1 MSGNQI
7 TEFITNEKGN
17 TLLERLNELV
27 SRTEKLDI
35 LVGYF
40 YISGFYQIYRSLE
53 EVEKVRIL
61 IGLNTEIQ
69 VADAVQGN
77 LKIQFE
83 SAKKIKDSISKKYID
98 EVAIAEDD
106 ADVEEGMFKFIEWLR
121 SGKLEI
127 KIYDKAPLHAKLY
140 IFTFDKNQIDPGR
153 VITGSSNLT
162 RSGLKDNLEFNVELK
177 NSSDYKY
184 ALDNFNALWEEAID
198 ISQNLKDTIS
208 KKTHLNNEITP
219 YQLYLKFLYEY
230 FKEDLT
236 VDTEIEDYT
245 PEGYLDLEYQKQ
257 AVVNA
262 KKILEEYGGVFI
274 SDVVGLGK
282 TYIVA
287 RLINTLGGKTLIIA
301 SPALISKDNPGS
313 WENVL
318 IDFGVRGYDC
328 ESVGML
334 ERILERGVEKYNN
347 IVIDESHNFRNEAT
361 ISFERLSEIC
371 RGKKVI
377 LVSATPF
384 NNQPQDLLAQIK
396 LFQNSRKSN
405 IPGIQNLE
413 AYFSGLNSRIR
424 QLDRRNNFD
433 EYMSVVK
440 GNAQDIRNN
449 ILKYLM
455 VRRTRTEIEK
465 YYSED
470 LKKRGLKFP
479 KVHDPKSIFYQF
491 DSKEEEAFNKTISFI
506 ENFKYSRYVP
516 LLYYTGEL
524 TERERVSQR
533 NMLTF
538 MKMLL
543 LKRFESSLYAFRKT
557 LERFIRSYE
566 LMIDQYDEGNV
577 YVSKKNANKV
587 FQLLEENRIEEIM
600 DLVEQEK
607 VEFYESKEFEK
618 TFRDHLEYDLGLL
631 RELYATWE
639 VIDRDVKLE
648 TFIDKL
654 KTDSILC
661 NNKLIIFTESKETAN
676 YLSSEIQERLGEN
689 VLNYTGDSATALRID
704 VINNFDARAR
714 NKDNKYRIL
723 VTTEVLAEGVNL
735 HQSNVVINYDIPWN
749 PTRLMQRVGRINR
762 VDTKFD
768 DIYTYNFFPSVQA
781 NDVLKLKEAAVA
793 KIEMFI
799 ELLGNDAR
807 LLTEGE
813 EIKSNEL
820 FDKLSSKE
828 TIIGEE
834 EEESE
839 LKYLII
845 IKDIRDKNTELFS
858 QIKNLPKKSRSARRL
873 SEQSGNLLTY
883 FKKGNLDKFV
893 ISGMTET
900 RELGFLDA
908 IKLFECDKDTK
919 RVNIPS
925 SFYEQ
930 IKMNKK
936 YFEEITME
944 EIGMSL
950 ETRTGALDR
959 KILKRLNSNTVKR
972 FDGFTQE
979 QEEYIEVVKT
989 KIDEGALPKNLAKRI
1004 WKKMRDMMEPLEIV
1018 KLLQKEI
1025 SPNLLK
1031 DTQSQAKESISN
1043 EKEVIL
1049 SEYFE

>member
-1 MSGNQI
+1 
-7 TEFITNEKGN
+7 
-17 TLLERLNELV
+17 LERLNELV

-704 VINNFDARAR
+704 VINNFDAKAR
-714 NKDNKYRIL
+714 NKENTYRIL

-768 DIYTYNFFPSVQA
+768 DIYTYNFFPSVQS
-781 NDVLKLKEAAVA
+781 NDLLRLQEAAEA
-793 KIEMFI
+793 KIKMFV

-834 EEESE
+834 AEESE
-839 LKYLII
+839 LKYLIA
-845 IKDIRDKNTELFS
+845 IKDIRDKNAELFS

-873 SEQSGNLLTY
+873 AEQSGNLLTF
-883 FKKGNLDKFV
+883 FKKGKLDKFV
-893 ISGMTET
+893 VSDKKET
-900 RELGFLDA
+900 QELGFLDA
-908 IKLFECDKDTK
+908 IKLFECEEDTK
-919 RVNIPS
+919 RVEIPP

-930 IKMNKK
+930 IKMNKR
-936 YFEEITME
+936 YFEEITTE

-972 FDGFTQE
+972 FDGFTDE
-979 QEEYIEVVKT
+979 QEEYIELVKT

-1004 WKKMRDMMEPLEIV
+1004 WEKMRDIMNPLEIV
-1018 KLLQKEI
+1018 RLLQKEI

-1031 DTQSQAKESISN
+1031 DTQSQAKESMSN
-1043 EKEVIL
+1043 VKEVIL

>member
-140 IFTFDKNQIDPGR
+140 IFTFDQNQIDPGR

-177 NSSDYKY
+177 NSKDYEY

-524 TERERVSQR
+524 TERERVFQR

-873 SEQSGNLLTY
+873 SDQSGNLLTF
-883 FKKGNLDKFV
+883 FKKGKLDKFV
-893 ISGMTET
+893 ISDTKET
-900 RELGFLDA
+900 QELGFLDA
-908 IKLFECDKDTK
+908 IKLFECDKNTK
-919 RVNIPS
+919 RVSIPS

-936 YFEEITME
+936 YFEEITTE

-959 KILKRLNSNTVKR
+959 KILKRLNSNTVKK
-972 FDGFTQE
+972 FDGFTDE
-979 QEEYIEVVKT
+979 QEEYIELVKT

-1004 WKKMRDMMEPLEIV
+1004 WEKMRDMMDALEIV
-1018 KLLQKEI
+1018 RLLQKEI

-1043 EKEVIL
+1043 VKEVIL

>member
-959 KILKRLNSNTVKR
+959 KILKRLNSNTVKK
-972 FDGFTQE
+972 FDGFTDE
-979 QEEYIEVVKT
+979 QEEYIELVKT

-1004 WKKMRDMMEPLEIV
+1004 WEKMRDMMDALEIV
-1018 KLLQKEI
+1018 RLLQKEI

>member
-1004 WKKMRDMMEPLEIV
+1004 WEKMRDMMDALEIV
-1018 KLLQKEI
+1018 RLLQKEI

-1043 EKEVIL
+1043 VKEVIL

>member
-845 IKDIRDKNTELFS
+845 IKT
-858 QIKNLPKKSRSARRL
+858 
-873 SEQSGNLLTY
+873 
-883 FKKGNLDKFV
+883 
-893 ISGMTET
+893 
-900 RELGFLDA
+900 
-908 IKLFECDKDTK
+908 
-919 RVNIPS
+919 
-925 SFYEQ
+925 
-930 IKMNKK
+930 
-936 YFEEITME
+936 
-944 EIGMSL
+944 
-950 ETRTGALDR
+950 
-959 KILKRLNSNTVKR
+959 
-972 FDGFTQE
+972 
-979 QEEYIEVVKT
+979 
-989 KIDEGALPKNLAKRI
+989 
-1004 WKKMRDMMEPLEIV
+1004 
-1018 KLLQKEI
+1018 
-1025 SPNLLK
+1025 
-1031 DTQSQAKESISN
+1031 
-1043 EKEVIL
+1043 
-1049 SEYFE
+1049 

>member
-735 HQSNVVINYDIPWN
+735 HQSNVVINYDLPWN

>member
-768 DIYTYNFFPSVQA
+768 DIYTYNFFPSVQS
-781 NDVLKLKEAAVA
+781 NDLLRLQEAAEA
-793 KIEMFI
+793 KIKMFV

-834 EEESE
+834 AEESE
-839 LKYLII
+839 LKYLIA

-873 SEQSGNLLTY
+873 SDQSGNLLTF
-883 FKKGNLDKFV
+883 FKKGKLDKFV
-893 ISGMTET
+893 ISDTKET
-900 RELGFLDA
+900 QELGFLDA

-919 RVNIPS
+919 RVSIPS

-936 YFEEITME
+936 YFEEITTE

-959 KILKRLNSNTVKR
+959 KILKRLNSNTVKK
-972 FDGFTQE
+972 FDGFTDE
-979 QEEYIEVVKT
+979 QEEYIELVKT

-1004 WKKMRDMMEPLEIV
+1004 WEKMRDMMDALEIV
-1018 KLLQKEI
+1018 RLLQKEI

-1043 EKEVIL
+1043 VKEVIL

>member
-900 RELGFLDA
+900 LELGFLDA

>member
-919 RVNIPS
+919 RVEIPS

-936 YFEEITME
+936 YFEEITTE

-959 KILKRLNSNTVKR
+959 KILKRLNSNTVKK
-972 FDGFTQE
+972 FDGFTDE
-979 QEEYIEVVKT
+979 QEEYIELVKT

-1004 WKKMRDMMEPLEIV
+1004 WEKMRDMMDALEIV
-1018 KLLQKEI
+1018 RLLQKEI

-1043 EKEVIL
+1043 VKEVIL

>member
-959 KILKRLNSNTVKR
+959 KILKRLNSNTVKK
-972 FDGFTQE
+972 FDGFTDE
-979 QEEYIEVVKT
+979 QEEYIELVKT

-1004 WKKMRDMMEPLEIV
+1004 WKKMRDMMDALEIV
-1018 KLLQKEI
+1018 RLLQKEI

-1043 EKEVIL
+1043 VKEVIL

>member
-1004 WKKMRDMMEPLEIV
+1004 WKKMRDMMDALEIV
-1018 KLLQKEI
+1018 RLLQKEI

-1043 EKEVIL
+1043 VKEVIL

>member
-704 VINNFDARAR
+704 VINNFDAKAR
-714 NKDNKYRIL
+714 NKENTYRIL

-749 PTRLMQRVGRINR
+749 PVESNALIQLLI
-762 VDTKFD
+762 K
-768 DIYTYNFFPSVQA
+768 YTHS
-781 NDVLKLKEAAVA
+781 
-793 KIEMFI
+793 I
-799 ELLGNDAR
+799 
-807 LLTEGE
+807 
-813 EIKSNEL
+813 
-820 FDKLSSKE
+820 
-828 TIIGEE
+828 
-834 EEESE
+834 
-839 LKYLII
+839 
-845 IKDIRDKNTELFS
+845 FS
-858 QIKNLPKKSRSARRL
+858 
-873 SEQSGNLLTY
+873 
-883 FKKGNLDKFV
+883 
-893 ISGMTET
+893 
-900 RELGFLDA
+900 
-908 IKLFECDKDTK
+908 
-919 RVNIPS
+919 
-925 SFYEQ
+925 
-930 IKMNKK
+930 
-936 YFEEITME
+936 
-944 EIGMSL
+944 
-950 ETRTGALDR
+950 
-959 KILKRLNSNTVKR
+959 RLNNPTTR
-972 FDGFTQE
+972 
-979 QEEYIEVVKT
+979 
-989 KIDEGALPKNLAKRI
+989 
-1004 WKKMRDMMEPLEIV
+1004 
-1018 KLLQKEI
+1018 
-1025 SPNLLK
+1025 
-1031 DTQSQAKESISN
+1031 
-1043 EKEVIL
+1043 
-1049 SEYFE
+1049 